1 MKKWIFRIMSL
12 FIIFFGAILCGFT
25 PYLNIRVN
33 RLFDFRP
40 LAIVLI
46 VIGVFCM
53 VADFVEDMIDT
64 YKDNFKNKNK

>member
-1 MKKWIFRIMSL
+1 MKKWLFRIMSL
-12 FIIFFGAILCGFT
+12 FIIFSGAILCGFA

-46 VIGVFCM
+46 VLGVFCI
-53 VADFVEDMIDT
+53 VADFIEDIIDK
-64 YKDNFKNKNK
+64 YKDNSENK